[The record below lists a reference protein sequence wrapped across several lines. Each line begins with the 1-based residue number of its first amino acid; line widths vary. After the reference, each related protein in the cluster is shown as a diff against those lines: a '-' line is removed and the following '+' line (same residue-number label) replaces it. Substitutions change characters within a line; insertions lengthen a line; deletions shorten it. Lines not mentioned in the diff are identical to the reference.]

1 MATKVVWPCKG
12 EPDGP
17 EFTQPGKEVVARA
30 PSSTPMP
37 MGGFGRDGDKP
48 FTEGYSEKMA

>member
-1 MATKVVWPCKG
+1 MATKVAWPCKG

-17 EFTQPGKEVVARA
+17 EFTQPGKEVVAGA

-37 MGGFGRDGDKP
+37 MGGFGRDGAKP
-48 FTEGYSEKMA
+48 FTEGYSGKTA